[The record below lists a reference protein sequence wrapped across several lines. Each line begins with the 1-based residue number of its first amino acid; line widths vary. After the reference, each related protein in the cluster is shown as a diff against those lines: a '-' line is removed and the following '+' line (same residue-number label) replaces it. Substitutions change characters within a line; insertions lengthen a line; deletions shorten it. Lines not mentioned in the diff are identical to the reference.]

1 MLSWFHLDRL
11 MFNLE
16 FLTKTG
22 NTVNVPVYNVRIFF
36 SIWHL
41 FNLRKNEWRL
51 CKSVYVLFYGIRG
64 SSLDHCLLLAI
75 LMWDMNS
82 FLLVYSCEIL
92 KQMLQFGSAWYTA
105 FRFIRF

>member
-51 CKSVYVLFYGIRG
+51 CKSVYVLFYVSNDLADVNSFY
-64 SSLDHCLLLAI
+64 SSFANAGQKLSSDFHKFKKPCLL
-75 LMWDMNS
+75 S
-82 FLLVYSCEIL
+82 
-92 KQMLQFGSAWYTA
+92 G
-105 FRFIRF
+105 